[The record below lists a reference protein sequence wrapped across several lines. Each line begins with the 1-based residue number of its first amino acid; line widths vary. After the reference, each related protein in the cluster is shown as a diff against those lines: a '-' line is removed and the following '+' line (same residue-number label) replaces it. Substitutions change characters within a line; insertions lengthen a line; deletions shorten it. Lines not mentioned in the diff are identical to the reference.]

1 MRDDLVIT
9 IGRQYGSGGREI
21 GKALAALLNVPFYD
35 KELITLACE
44 QSGIS
49 RELLESYDEQPTNS
63 LLYSLSM
70 GNFALANP
78 GAASL
83 DLPLNHKVFLAQ
95 FDAIRKIADQGSCVI
110 VGRCADYVLAEYPHV
125 LNVYIYAPLEKRVER
140 IMQRSDMTQKAAQ
153 TAVEKTD
160 KKRANYYSF
169 YTNKRWGAAES
180 YHLCLDSSAV
190 GEENAAQ
197 IIREFAERMR

>member
-95 FDAIRKIADQGSCVI
+95 FDAIRKLADQGSCVI

>member
-95 FDAIRKIADQGSCVI
+95 FDAIRKLADQGSCVI
-110 VGRCADYVLAEYPHV
+110 VGRCADYVLAEYPYV

>member
-9 IGRQYGSGGREI
+9 IGRQYGSGGRAI

-95 FDAIRKIADQGSCVI
+95 FDAIRKLADQGSCVI